1 MHERV
6 GPKRGRNS
14 RGIHD
19 SSPFS
24 GFDLDFPLSH
34 PSLYH
39 ACDLWGG
46 GGEGIAHRRGS
57 RIVAMM
63 GRAVLKTFSA
73 TKIYP
78 SWKRPLFVSLIPPLT
93 HASSSTRYNARC
105 SSFSSRF
112 SWCRHTPDAYVATTR
127 ATNLRYGYLYPVAE
141 ISSLKTVRFFFLFSL
156 ESRFG
161 EKDRRPGWTILV
173 I

>member
-46 GGEGIAHRRGS
+46 GGGNRTPARLENRSNDGEGGLR
-57 RIVAMM
+57 
-63 GRAVLKTFSA
+63 TFSA